1 MLKYELKIRSCS
13 LFVSPVANFSP
24 WQKIIPLYNF
34 SEFLCQ
40 LNNSENYSQS
50 LGIKKTGRNAHYVLV
65 NMFSSDHMYTTSEIV
80 FGSSYSSHNNWPLY

>member
-1 MLKYELKIRSCS
+1 MLISSARTLKSVVDETIGNTFFTVMLKYELKIRSCS

-40 LNNSENYSQS
+40 LNNSETLFAV
-50 LGIKKTGRNAHYVLV
+50 LGY
-65 NMFSSDHMYTTSEIV
+65 
-80 FGSSYSSHNNWPLY
+80 